1 MTWVIGADLGT
12 SGCKAAVYDADGT
25 EIASTIKTYETFY
38 PQPGFHEQS
47 LDDWWSAVC
56 AAISD
61 LVAQVGGLAAK
72 IRAISLSGQSLA
84 LIPLDVQGSP
94 LVEHVPIWSDTR
106 AQKESVEYFSVE
118 DEADWYARTGNGF
131 PAALYTLFKVM
142 WFRNQRP
149 EVFAATTTI
158 IGSKDWINFRFTGE
172 IKTDPSYASGLGAFD
187 LGTGAYAP
195 DLLESAGLT
204 QELFPP
210 IVASTVSVGQMKP
223 DIAVA
228 LGLQG
233 PIEVIAGG
241 VDNSCMALG
250 ALNISPGRMYAAL
263 GSSSWL
269 TLCSRKPILDESLRP
284 FVFAHVIPGLF
295 NSAVSTFASGTSVS
309 FIADTFFPELNGDI
323 DALVEL
329 ALTVPVGADGLVFVP
344 TINGGTVF
352 EGGPD
357 VRGSLVGLSGSHTK
371 AHIAR
376 AVIEAIPMALRRPL
390 DRLRDLTT
398 VDSTMIV
405 TGGGARNS
413 SWLQLYADIVGQR
426 LVKTTVDQQAAT
438 LGAAALAFMGTGVW
452 DSFEQIEKAHQNPET
467 FEPEVSRTKE
477 YESDVLPR
485 FAAAARHARELST
498 L

>member
-12 SGCKAAVYDADGT
+12 SGCKAAVYDADGK
-25 EIASTIKTYETFY
+25 EIASNIQTYETYY

-61 LVAQVGGLAAK
+61 LVEQVGESASK

-84 LIPLDVQGSP
+84 LIPLGTDGAP
-94 LVEHVPIWSDTR
+94 LVDRVPIWSDTR
-106 AQKESVEYFSVE
+106 AHQESADFFSVE
-118 DEADWYARTGNGF
+118 DEAAWYTRTGNGF
-131 PAALYTLFKVM
+131 PAPLYTLFKVM
-142 WFRNQRP
+142 WLRNHQP
-149 EVFAATTTI
+149 EVFARTTTI
-158 IGSKDWINFRFTGE
+158 IGSKDWINYRFTGE
-172 IKTDPSYASGLGAFD
+172 IMTDPSYASGLGAFD
-187 LGTGAYAP
+187 LSTGAYAP
-195 DLLESAGLT
+195 DLLKSAGLT
-204 QELFPP
+204 PELFPP
-210 IVASTVSVGQMKP
+210 IIASTARVGQMRSE
-223 DIAVA
+223 IATD
-228 LGLQG
+228 LGLHG
-233 PIEVIAGG
+233 PIDVIAGG

-269 TLCSRKPILDESLRP
+269 TLCGREPILDESLRP

-295 NSAVSTFASGTSVS
+295 NSAVSTFASGTSIS
-309 FIADTFFPELNGDI
+309 FVADTFFPELKGDI
-323 DALVEL
+323 DAMVGL
-329 ALTVPVGADGLVFVP
+329 ALSVPVGAGGLVFVP

-398 VDSTMIV
+398 VDSTMMV
-405 TGGGARNS
+405 TGGGARS
-413 SWLQLYADIVGQR
+413 SPWLQLYADIVGQR
-426 LVKTTVDQQAAT
+426 LVRTTVDQQAAT
-438 LGAAALAFMGTGVW
+438 LGAAALAFVGTGVW

-467 FEPEVSRTKE
+467 FEPEVSRTKQ

-485 FAAAARHARELST
+485 FAAAARHAIELSS